1 MAGYLDNLVVKH
13 TVKVCQP
20 YAMLL
25 TLHLANITL
34 AFWLIAGFYE
44 LSGPE
49 ISPAAKS

>member
-20 YAMLL
+20 YVTDFA
-25 TLHLANITL
+25 LANITL
-34 AFWLIAGFYE
+34 AFWLITRFYE

>member
-1 MAGYLDNLVVKH
+1 MAGCLDNLVVQH

-34 AFWLIAGFYE
+34 AGFYE